1 MLMLLTRLVLRNAL
15 ALGSALERTV
25 MLPRLWALCERTR
38 LEPWPGPL
46 PPPPPP
52 PPPLPFS

>member
-1 MLMLLTRLVLRNAL
+1 MLLTRLVLRNAL

-46 PPPPPP
+46 PA
-52 PPPLPFS
+52 PPLPSS